1 MSVRRVAVRAKLSLL
16 LAATGV
22 VSFGQIWSGDSGY
35 AAKCIEET
43 GQVSVLKDSTP
54 WALNVGDQ
62 IQVKQ
67 LIITGWDGQARF
79 SVSDGSTFDVYPN
92 SRVVFR
98 KGGTPNWR
106 DLLDVLVGRVRVHI
120 EHLYGPNPNRV
131 LTPTAVISVRGTTF
145 DISVDDEDETTTV
158 EVEEGTVEV
167 QHALLPR
174 GNSKTLTTGD
184 SIRVY
189 RNVPIAANR
198 LDKGDL
204 AKRVLRAAVDAI
216 NTWESRIPTA
226 AVVQVSAQAILAIN
240 CLRLLSR
247 RRRLLR
253 LRHPLDSGT
262 LPAIRTLAFSWSASR
277 IPKPGFRRSNAQ
289 SG

>member
-106 DLLDVLVGRVRVHI
+106 I
-120 EHLYGPNPNRV
+120 FW
-131 LTPTAVISVRGTTF
+131 T
-145 DISVDDEDETTTV
+145 
-158 EVEEGTVEV
+158 
-167 QHALLPR
+167 
-174 GNSKTLTTGD
+174 
-184 SIRVY
+184 
-189 RNVPIAANR
+189 
-198 LDKGDL
+198 
-204 AKRVLRAAVDAI
+204 
-216 NTWESRIPTA
+216 
-226 AVVQVSAQAILAIN
+226 
-240 CLRLLSR
+240 C
-247 RRRLLR
+247 
-253 LRHPLDSGT
+253 
-262 LPAIRTLAFSWSASR
+262 
-277 IPKPGFRRSNAQ
+277 
-289 SG
+289 

>member
-1 MSVRRVAVRAKLSLL
+1 M
-16 LAATGV
+16 
-22 VSFGQIWSGDSGY
+22 
-35 AAKCIEET
+35 
-43 GQVSVLKDSTP
+43 
-54 WALNVGDQ
+54 
-62 IQVKQ
+62 
-67 LIITGWDGQARF
+67 
-79 SVSDGSTFDVYPN
+79 
-92 SRVVFR
+92 
-98 KGGTPNWR
+98 
-106 DLLDVLVGRVRVHI
+106 LVGRVRVHI

-216 NTWESRIPTA
+216 NTWESRIPRAGGGCTGICSGDSSHKLPPPPVATA
-226 AVVQVSAQAILAIN
+226 
-240 CLRLLSR
+240 
-247 RRRLLR
+247 
-253 LRHPLDSGT
+253 P
-262 LPAIRTLAFSWSASR
+262 P
-277 IPKPGFRRSNAQ
+277 PPPPPPPGFRDSSGDQDLSVFVVRQPHPETRLQKIKRAVWMTVKGFLLGPEPGLDVLRSIRN
-289 SG
+289 